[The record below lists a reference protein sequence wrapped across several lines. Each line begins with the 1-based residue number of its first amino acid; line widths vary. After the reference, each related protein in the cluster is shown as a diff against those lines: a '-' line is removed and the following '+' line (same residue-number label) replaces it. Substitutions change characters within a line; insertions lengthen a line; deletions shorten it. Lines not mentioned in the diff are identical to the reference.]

1 MFKDLKGTMDKKS
14 KQMETEK
21 WKLLKICILERPFS
35 LLCREGLEGVKIG
48 FSLEKAMQEFRQVMM
63 IA

>member
-21 WKLLKICILERPFS
+21 WKLLKICQMEIIVLEIKF
-35 LLCREGLEGVKIG
+35 
-48 FSLEKAMQEFRQVMM
+48 
-63 IA
+63 